1 MKALLGLAILGA
13 VGWRFGQDLGRPE
26 LYEHAVRWPW
36 LVLAAGLYLV
46 GMSLSAVYW
55 HRLMGH
61 LGASPGFAASMRTY
75 FIATLGKYV
84 PGKAMALVM
93 RIGMM
98 RAEGVSAFIAGKTT
112 FCEVL
117 TTMASGTILA
127 VGLFILFGPVAPAAN
142 LWETVTALVRL
153 DLSPDH
159 PIDGWAL
166 VVVCLGLSA
175 ITLGPI
181 FPPFV
186 NLIAARLSIRPVPKL
201 RMRWLIGGLAQI
213 MPAWVLMGVGLA
225 CAFQAIPGAELPWTL
240 PVLGRLTAIMGLSY
254 VAAFLLWTP
263 GGLGVREFLLGLL
276 LAPELAGRGDEVW
289 VAGRVVLAVLLLRVA
304 WTVAEL
310 LAAGALYWVRVSPHI
325 RVSEPEAQARNTVTL
340 ACASGS
346 EESSP
351 PSKGMAANP

>member
-1 MKALLGLAILGA
+1 MEAKPRRWWPVVKALLGLAILGA

-26 LYEHAVRWPW
+26 LYAQPVRWPW

-46 GMSLSAVYW
+46 GMALSGLYW
-55 HRLMGH
+55 HRLLRH
-61 LGASPGFAASMRTY
+61 LGESPALSTSLRTY

-84 PGKAMALVM
+84 PGKAMAMVL

-98 RAEGVSAFIAGKTT
+98 RAEGVPAFIAGKTT

-117 TTMASGTILA
+117 TTMGSGAVLA
-127 VGLFILFGPVAPAAN
+127 AALFVFFGPVAPAAN
-142 LWETVTALVRL
+142 LWNTLSSLIRL
-153 DLSPDH
+153 EISPEH
-159 PIDGWAL
+159 PVDRWAL

-175 ITLGPI
+175 VTLGPI
-181 FPPFV
+181 FPPVVNFV
-186 NLIAARLSIRPVPKL
+186 YNKLAIRGMEPTVKRLRTA
-201 RMRWLIGGLAQI
+201 WLLEGLAQI
-213 MPAWVLMGVGLA
+213 MPAWVLMGVGVA

-240 PVLGRLTAIMGLSY
+240 PVVGRLTAIMGLSY

-276 LAPELAGRGDEVW
+276 LAPELAGRVDEEW

-310 LAAGALYWVRVSPHI
+310 LAAGALYWVPTTR
-325 RVSEPEAQARNTVTL
+325 AAGTD
-340 ACASGS
+340 AASLQ
-346 EESSP
+346 
-351 PSKGMAANP
+351 PSVPGK

>member
-13 VGWRFGQDLGRPE
+13 VGWRFGQDLGRRE

-36 LVLAAGLYLV
+36 LVLAAALYLV
-46 GMSLSAVYW
+46 GMALSGLYW

-61 LGASPGFAASMRTY
+61 LGASPGFAASLRTY

-93 RIGMM
+93 RVGMM
-98 RAEGVSAFIAGKTT
+98 RAKGVPASLAGVTT

-117 TTMASGTILA
+117 TTMAAGATLA
-127 VGLFILFGPVAPAAN
+127 AVLFVFFGPVAPAGN
-142 LWETVTALVRL
+142 LWDTIVGLVHL

-159 PIDGWAL
+159 PVDRSAL
-166 VVVCLGLSA
+166 VVVCLGLA
-175 ITLGPI
+175 AVTLGPI
-181 FPPFV
+181 FPPLV
-186 NLIAARLSIRPVPKL
+186 NRVAGRLPLARLGPVPKL
-201 RMRWLIGGLAQI
+201 RTAWLVEGLAQI

-263 GGLGVREFLLGLL
+263 GGLGIREFLLGLL
-276 LAPELAGRGDEVW
+276 LAPELAGRGDEEW
-289 VAGRVVLAVLLLRVA
+289 VAARVVLAVLLLRVA

-310 LAAGALYWVRVSPHI
+310 LAAGALYWVPSTRVVG
-325 RVSEPEAQARNTVTL
+325 VSDATSLQPSV
-340 ACASGS
+340 SG
-346 EESSP
+346 
-351 PSKGMAANP
+351 K